1 MPVAK
6 FLLIVGSAGALTA
19 WLVAAGSPRPAQS
32 AAADRAET
40 NAGAAAPAADLAVE
54 TARLRTAIAAMPARL
69 QARRD
74 LFRYEGR
81 RQPSGDVA
89 FAEDS
94 AASAAGVLSPVET
107 PTASTRPEI
116 KLLGIAEDATP
127 GGVVRTAILS
137 TPQQLHLVRE
147 GEQVALRFLVQRIT
161 TSTVELRDLAD
172 DTLVSLQWR

>member
-32 AAADRAET
+32 AAAGQAET
-40 NAGAAAPAADLAVE
+40 NAGAAASAADLAIE
-54 TARLRTAIAAMPARL
+54 TARLRTAMAAMPARL

-81 RQPSGDVA
+81 RRPSHDVA
-89 FAEDS
+89 FAEEQ
-94 AASAAGVLSPVET
+94 AAGAARVPPSVET
-107 PTASTRPEI
+107 PAASTRPEI
-116 KLLGIAEDATP
+116 TLLGIAEDPTP

-137 TPQQLHLVRE
+137 TSEQLHMVRE
-147 GEQVALRFLVQRIT
+147 GEQVALRFLVHRIT
-161 TSTVELRDLAD
+161 TGGVELRDLAD